1 MGTTTQLLNNRKKIW
16 RIEKFS
22 LSLSMKKYI
31 VTFGFHSD
39 DEGYITTNSK
49 PITAKNPEEAEIKL
63 KDQFESYEG
72 VSCEII
78 AVKEA

>member
-1 MGTTTQLLNNRKKIW
+1 
-16 RIEKFS
+16 
-22 LSLSMKKYI
+22 MKKYI
-31 VTFGFHSD
+31 VTLGFHSD

-49 PITAKNPEEAEIKL
+49 HITAKNPEEAEIKL